1 MQGWDEF
8 AGIGIEC
15 FPDWRQHTMILGIGM
30 DIAETARVK
39 GSIERFGDDF
49 LKRILLPEEIA
60 YCIAHKEPALY
71 VAARF
76 AAKEAISKAFGTGVG
91 AELGWCDMEI
101 RRKETGEPFVVLHGG
116 GKKLFEARG
125 ATRLHIT
132 LTHSANYAAAVA
144 ILEG

>member
-1 MQGWDEF
+1 MF
-8 AGIGIEC
+8 LRLIT
-15 FPDWRQHTMILGIGM
+15 PTMILGIGT

-60 YCIAHKEPALY
+60 YCMAHKEPALY

-125 ATRLHIT
+125 AKSLHIT
-132 LTHSANYAAAVA
+132 LTHTANYAAAVA

>member
-1 MQGWDEF
+1 MQGAAEF
-8 AGIGIEC
+8 AGVGGGC
-15 FPDWRQHTMILGIGM
+15 FPHWPHHTMILGIGI

-60 YCIAHKEPALY
+60 YCMAHKEPALY

-101 RRKETGEPFVVLHGG
+101 CRKETGEPFVVLHGG

-125 ATRLHIT
+125 AKSLHIT
-132 LTHSANYAAAVA
+132 LTHTGNYAAAVA